1 MDDETEL
8 ADQDLR
14 VLQWM
19 TGRTSRQNIGW
30 LYITSRHLEHTW
42 LIDSR
47 SKGVKYLK
55 KPTRNLGSCHSSVHV
70 ENFFS
75 SKSFLADGFL
85 PSPFLVS
92 VVSDLL
98 LGVASDLVNV
108 EEARLFFLSEEA
120 FSEFFLSP
128 VEASVEVF
136 VLSIDA
142 VLVLVGTLGVLTGSM
157 GLPVRDRLPK
167 KRMGFSGLIFANVAV
182 AGGGVDS
189 PEFPP
194 SFLSPEVSNFARP
207 FATAP
212 FGMFISEE
220 SDLASVVSLLDCAG

>member
-1 MDDETEL
+1 MD
-8 ADQDLR
+8 
-14 VLQWM
+14 
-19 TGRTSRQNIGW
+19 
-30 LYITSRHLEHTW
+30 
-42 LIDSR
+42 
-47 SKGVKYLK
+47 
-55 KPTRNLGSCHSSVHV
+55 
-70 ENFFS
+70 
-75 SKSFLADGFL
+75 DGFL

-98 LGVASDLVNV
+98 LGVASALVNV
-108 EEARLFFLSEEA
+108 EEARLFFLSEDV
-120 FSEFFLSP
+120 FSEFFLS
-128 VEASVEVF
+128 VVVASELVF

-189 PEFPP
+189 PEFPELPP
-194 SFLSPEVSNFARP
+194 SFLSPDASNFARP

-212 FGMFISEE
+212 FGMLMSEE

>member
-1 MDDETEL
+1 
-8 ADQDLR
+8 
-14 VLQWM
+14 M

-30 LYITSRHLEHTW
+30 LYITSRHLEQTW

-47 SKGVKYLK
+47 SRGVKYLK
-55 KPTRNLGSCHSSVHV
+55 KPTRNLGSCHTSVHV

-75 SKSFLADGFL
+75 SRSFLDDGLL

-98 LGVASDLVNV
+98 LGVASALVNV
-108 EEARLFFLSEEA
+108 EEARLFFLSEEV
-120 FSEFFLSP
+120 FSEFFLS
-128 VEASVEVF
+128 VVVASELVF

-167 KRMGFSGLIFANVAV
+167 KRMGFSGLILANVAV
-182 AGGGVDS
+182 AGGGVDGPDS
-189 PEFPP
+189 PLPP
-194 SFLSPEVSNFARP
+194 SFLSPEEVSNFARP

-212 FGMFISEE
+212 FGMLMSEE